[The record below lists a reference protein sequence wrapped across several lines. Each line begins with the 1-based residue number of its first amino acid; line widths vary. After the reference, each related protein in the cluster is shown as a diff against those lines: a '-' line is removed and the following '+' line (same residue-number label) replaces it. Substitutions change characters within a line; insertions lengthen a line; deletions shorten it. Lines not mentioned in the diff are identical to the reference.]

1 MRRPAVTQSPKVLQ
15 KGDRPAMKNDT
26 TELRTMGLDL
36 GDKESTY
43 VLLDRDGVV
52 EAKGKVATTAPAL
65 RKLLGKRERTVVA
78 LEVGTHSPWVS
89 VLLKEMKH
97 HVIVANP
104 RQIPL
109 ITRSQRKTDRTD
121 AETLARLARAD
132 AALLAPIT
140 HRGQRAQEG
149 RALILARAHVVAA
162 RTALVNH
169 IRGTVKAHGGR
180 LPQCDADAFAM
191 RMWERIPER
200 LQASLGPLL
209 ELVRQHTL
217 LIKAYDGEVNRLAEK
232 EYPESGVL
240 RQIHGVG
247 ALTAVTYIL
256 TLEEKGRFKKSRQAG
271 AYLGLAPRQQA
282 SGEQT
287 PQLGITHAG
296 DRYLRTLLVECA
308 HRVMRGTDCDLR
320 RFGER
325 LTARGG
331 KNQKKRAII
340 AVARKLA
347 VLLHHLWVS
356 GEVYE
361 PLRSESIAPMAA

>member
-1 MRRPAVTQSPKVLQ
+1 
-15 KGDRPAMKNDT
+15 MKNDT

-43 VLLDRDGVV
+43 VVLDRDGVV
-52 EAKGKVATTAPAL
+52 EAEGKVATTAPAL

-109 ITRSQRKTDRTD
+109 ITRSQRKSDRTD

-191 RMWERIPER
+191 RMWERIPEG

-240 RQIHGVG
+240 RQVHGVG
-247 ALTAVTYIL
+247 ALTAVTYIPHPRRR
-256 TLEEKGRFKKSRQAG
+256 KDGSRKAAGAG

-282 SGEQT
+282 SGEQN

-356 GEVYE
+356 GEVCE
-361 PLRSESIAPMAA
+361 LLRSEKQRANGCVKHRQSANSQTSKPKAASG

>member
-1 MRRPAVTQSPKVLQ
+1 VS
-15 KGDRPAMKNDT
+15 
-26 TELRTMGLDL
+26 
-36 GDKESTY
+36 
-43 VLLDRDGVV
+43 VV
-52 EAKGKVATTAPAL
+52 AREAKQ
-65 RKLLGKRERTVVA
+65 EVV
-78 LEVGTHSPWVS
+78 
-89 VLLKEMKH
+89 
-97 HVIVANP
+97 VANP

-132 AALLAPIT
+132 VALLAPIR
-140 HRGQRAQEG
+140 HRGQKAQEG
-149 RALILARAHVVAA
+149 RALILARGQVVTE

-169 IRGTVKAHGGR
+169 IRGTVKAHGER
-180 LPQCDADAFAM
+180 LPKCDADDFAK
-191 RMWERIPER
+191 RAWEHIPEG
-200 LQASLGPLL
+200 LQLSLLPLV
-209 ELVRQHTL
+209 ELVRQQTK
-217 LIKAYDGEVNRLAEK
+217 LIKAYDVEVERMARE

-240 RQIHGVG
+240 RQVQGVG

-271 AYLGLAPRQQA
+271 AYLGLVPRQQA
-282 SGEQT
+282 SGEQQ

-308 HRVMRGTDCDLR
+308 HRVMRGKESDLR

-331 KNQKKRAII
+331 KNQKKRAVV

-361 PLRSESIAPMAA
+361 PLRTEKAAPMAA

>member
-1 MRRPAVTQSPKVLQ
+1 
-15 KGDRPAMKNDT
+15 MKNDT
-26 TELRTMGLDL
+26 TELRTVGLDL

-43 VLLDRDGVV
+43 VVLNRDGVI
-52 EAKGKVATTAPAL
+52 EREGKVATTAAAL
-65 RKLLGKRERTVVA
+65 RKLLGKGERSVVA

-89 VLLKEMKH
+89 FLLKGMKH
-97 HVIVANP
+97 HVVVANP

-109 ITRSQRKTDRTD
+109 ITRSQRKTDRAD

-140 HRGQRAQEG
+140 HRGQKAQED
-149 RALILARAHVVAA
+149 RALILARAQVVTA

-169 IRGTVKAHGGR
+169 IRGTVKTHGER
-180 LPQCDADAFAM
+180 LPECDTDYFATK
-191 RMWERIPER
+191 MWEWIPEG
-200 LQASLGPLL
+200 LQPSLLPLL

-217 LIKAYDGEVNRLAEK
+217 VIKAYDQEITRLAEK

-240 RQIHGVG
+240 RQVHGVG

-256 TLEEKGRFKKSRQAG
+256 TLEQKGRFKKSRQAG
-271 AYLGLAPRQQA
+271 AYLGLTPRQQA
-282 SGEQT
+282 SGEQN

-320 RFGER
+320 RFGQR

-331 KNQKKRAII
+331 KNQKKRAIV

-361 PLRSESIAPMAA
+361 PLRSERIAPMAA

>member
-1 MRRPAVTQSPKVLQ
+1 M
-15 KGDRPAMKNDT
+15 GNDT
-26 TELRTMGLDL
+26 TGMKTMGLDL

-43 VLLDRDGVV
+43 VVLDQEGVV
-52 EAKGKVATTAPAL
+52 EDEGKIATTAPAL
-65 RKLLGKRERTVVA
+65 TRFLGKRERMA
-78 LEVGTHSPWVS
+78 IAFEVGTHSPWVS
-89 VLLKEMKH
+89 LLLKRMQH

-132 AALLAPIT
+132 AALLAPIQ
-140 HRGQRAQEG
+140 HRGERAQEG
-149 RALILARAHVVAA
+149 RATILARAQVVSA
-162 RTALVNH
+162 RTALINH
-169 IRGTVKAHGGR
+169 IRGTVKAHGQR
-180 LPQCDADAFAM
+180 LPRCDADDFAK
-191 RMWERIPER
+191 RTRAHIPRGLEV
-200 LQASLGPLL
+200 SLLPLL

-217 LIKAYDGEVNRLAEK
+217 LIEAYDAEVERMAKE
-232 EYPESGVL
+232 EYPESSIL
-240 RQIHGVG
+240 RQVHGVG
-247 ALTAVTYIL
+247 ALTSVTYIL

-282 SGEQT
+282 SGEQN

-296 DRYLRTLLVECA
+296 DHYLRTLLVECA
-308 HRVMRGTDCDLR
+308 HHILRGRDSDLR

-331 KNQKKRAII
+331 KNQKKRAIV

-361 PLRSESIAPMAA
+361 PLRTATRGVRMAA